1 MHDFIF
7 SSIAGLGAITR
18 ALIRE
23 LNIQIFVFCARLTF
37 FKIKYILTGIK
48 RNLSGRTRRYVYSL
62 PPPPPPPIGL
72 FVIAS
77 HMNTAKRH

>member
-37 FKIKYILTGIK
+37 FKIKYKLTGIK
-48 RNLSGRTRRYVYSL
+48 RNLSGRTRRYVYL
-62 PPPPPPPIGL
+62 LRPPPLIGL

-77 HMNTAKRH
+77 HLHTAKRH